1 MAPTLKFKISPREF
15 IFSLFLILLPFS
27 LYADYHINIPALS
40 YVDETLCII
49 CIVYTLYFS
58 FKKGIKG
65 TDLTLLILMIIC
77 SAFGFIGN
85 FIYKL
90 ISQPMPIL
98 VDFICLAKIFVTFIV
113 YKQVAQYDPKRRMIN
128 YLAPFAKLLIL
139 FGSFFGFIS
148 LFADIGMAEN
158 EQRYGLSPYFFIFGN
173 AARYGFVIASCLL
186 ILFFTNISP
195 KKLAIYKILAAF
207 NILITTKGVIYIA
220 LVCYIVLSIMWRNKK
235 ETKFT
240 AGNITVL
247 SIFIA
252 IASTLQ
258 IKTYL
263 VDSQSP
269 RMILLK
275 YGIRT
280 AKTYF
285 PFGSGFATYG
295 SDMAAR
301 NYSVLY
307 KLYGFQNRY
316 GLNMENKSFLNDC
329 YLGMV
334 FGEFGYIGAII
345 FAVMLAFIFIP
356 INKITIS
363 KGIKILTLSIFIALV
378 ISSLGT
384 AIIKSSIGVFVMC
397 ILGMVCGYDK
407 AYKISKSTEKEE
419 K

>member
-98 VDFICLAKIFVTFIV
+98 VDFICLVKIFVTFIV
-113 YKQVAQYDPKRRMIN
+113 YKQVAQYDTKRRMIN
-128 YLAPFAKLLIL
+128 YLAPISKLLIWS
-139 FGSFFGFIS
+139 GSICGFIS
-148 LFADIGMAEN
+148 IFFDIGMTGER
-158 EQRYGLSPYFFIFGN
+158 RYGIPQYNFIFVSGS
-173 AARYGFVIASCLL
+173 RYGYIIACCLL
-186 ILFFTNISP
+186 ILMFTNISK
-195 KKLAIYKILAAF
+195 KKLNIYKILTAF
-207 NILITTKGVIYIA
+207 NLIMITKGVVLIILVSYLA
-220 LVCYIVLSIMWRNKK
+220 LSLLWRNKK

-240 AGNITVL
+240 PANITFLSVIIL
-247 SIFIA
+247 IASIF
-252 IASTLQ
+252 Q
-258 IKTYL
+258 INTYIRDL
-263 VDSQSP
+263 ESP
-269 RMILLK
+269 RMTLLK
-275 YGIRT
+275 YGFVT
-280 AKTYF
+280 ANKYF

-345 FAVMLAFIFIP
+345 FAIMLAFVFVP
-356 INKITIS
+356 INKITLS

-407 AYKISKSTEKEE
+407 AYKNSKPTEKEE

>member
-113 YKQVAQYDPKRRMIN
+113 YKQVAEYDTKRRMIN
-128 YLAPFAKLLIL
+128 YLAPISKLLIWS
-139 FGSFFGFIS
+139 GSICGFIS
-148 LFADIGMAEN
+148 IFFDIGMTGER
-158 EQRYGLSPYFFIFGN
+158 RYGIPQYNFIFVSGS
-173 AARYGFVIASCLL
+173 RYGYIIACCLL
-186 ILFFTNISP
+186 ILMFTNISK
-195 KKLAIYKILAAF
+195 KKLNIYKILTAF
-207 NILITTKGVIYIA
+207 NLIMITKGVVLII
-220 LVCYIVLSIMWRNKK
+220 LVSYLTLSLLWRNKK

-240 AGNITVL
+240 PANVTFLSFIIL
-247 SIFIA
+247 IASIF
-252 IASTLQ
+252 Q
-258 IKTYL
+258 INTYIRDL
-263 VDSQSP
+263 ESP
-269 RMILLK
+269 RMTLLK
-275 YGIRT
+275 YGFVT
-280 AKTYF
+280 ANKYF

-407 AYKISKSTEKEE
+407 AYKSSKPTEKEE